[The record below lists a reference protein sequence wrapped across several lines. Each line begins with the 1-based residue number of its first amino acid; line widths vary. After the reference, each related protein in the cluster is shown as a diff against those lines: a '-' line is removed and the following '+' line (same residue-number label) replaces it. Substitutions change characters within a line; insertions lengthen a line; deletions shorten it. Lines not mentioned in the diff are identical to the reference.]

1 MVNDQDNLSGRDL
14 QDSQSG
20 GDSGNFAGATNQQAD
35 PAGGGA
41 TASDR
46 SNSGG
51 SSGTGGYGRSENV
64 VEQRDGQ
71 PGQGSQA
78 GLAGNDLRAGG
89 GTSEGQ
95 LTPQSRGERFDEQQ
109 GGGRGPMFDGS
120 GGVSGDA
127 EEEQSSLDRGPSEGS
142 DFEQEG

>member
-1 MVNDQDNLSGRDL
+1 MANDKQGLSGRDL

-20 GDSGNFAGATNQQAD
+20 GETGDFAGATTTQAD

-41 TASDR
+41 TASDM
-46 SNSGG
+46 SNAGG

-64 VEQRDGQ
+64 AGQRDPQ
-71 PGQGSQA
+71 QNQGSQA
-78 GLAGNDLRAGG
+78 GLAGNDSRAGG

-95 LTPQSRGERFDEQQ
+95 VTPQSRGERFDEEQ
-109 GGGRGPMFDGS
+109 GGGRGAMFDGS
-120 GGVSGDA
+120 GGVSGSAD
-127 EEEQSSLDRGPSEGS
+127 EDQSGLDRGPSEDA